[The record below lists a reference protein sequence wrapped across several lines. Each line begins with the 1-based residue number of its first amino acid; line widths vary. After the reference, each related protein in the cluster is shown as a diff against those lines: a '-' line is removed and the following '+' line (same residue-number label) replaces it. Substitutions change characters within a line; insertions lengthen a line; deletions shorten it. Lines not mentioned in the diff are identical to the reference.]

1 VIRHLAGSIIF
12 SLVLIGG
19 SYTLYNLSKQHLG
32 KAQIQHAALRSDA
45 HDINQRLLRTQQD
58 EPAVRIAISRFEAL
72 SNLGVI
78 GPERRLEWSD
88 QVKLIEQ
95 GLHITDARF
104 TLSPQ
109 RQIMAVPGAAS
120 YNILGSTMQWNAS
133 LLHEGD
139 LVRFLAALQEI
150 TSAVIVPTRCTLTD
164 RSSQNTMEN
173 SIDADCQFDWLTIAP
188 AQLSKTATP

>member
-1 VIRHLAGSIIF
+1 MIRHLAGSIIF
-12 SLVLIGG
+12 SLILIGG
-19 SYTLYNLSKQHLG
+19 SYTLYNLSQQRLV
-32 KAQIQHAALRSDA
+32 KAQIQHAALRTDA
-45 HDINQRLLRTQQD
+45 HDINQRLQRTQQD

-95 GLHITDARF
+95 NLHITDARY

-109 RQIMAVPGAAS
+109 KQIMPVQGATS
-120 YNILGSTMQWNAS
+120 YNILGSSMQWHAS

-139 LVRFLAALQEI
+139 LVRFLAALPEI
-150 TSAVIVPTRCTLTD
+150 TSAVVVPSRCTLTD
-164 RSSQNTMEN
+164 RSSQSTVGS
-173 SIDADCQFDWLTIAP
+173 SIDADCQFDWLTVAP
-188 AQLSKTATP
+188 AQLTKTATP